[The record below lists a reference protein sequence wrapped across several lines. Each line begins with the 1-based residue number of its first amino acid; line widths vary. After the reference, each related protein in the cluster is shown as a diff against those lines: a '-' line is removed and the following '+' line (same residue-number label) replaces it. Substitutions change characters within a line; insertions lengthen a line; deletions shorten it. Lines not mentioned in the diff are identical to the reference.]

1 MPSLATCLGHP
12 RIGVGRELKK
22 ALETF
27 WAKKTSAADLE
38 RVARQ
43 LRHGHWSVMKA
54 KGIDVIPS
62 NDFSLYDHMLD
73 MAVTVGAVP
82 ERYRGIA
89 DPLGRYFAMARGSQD
104 RDAGIDVSA
113 LEMTKWFDTNYHY
126 IVPELAID
134 QLFRLDAAKI
144 LAEIDEARAIGI
156 EPRPVVPGPV
166 TFLTLSKLEAGARQG
181 ATTLD
186 LLDAVLPAYE
196 ELFGVLAARNVGW
209 VQLDEPCLVLELDEQ
224 KRESYRRS
232 FERLVACKRRP
243 RLLVATYFG
252 GLGENL
258 PLVADSGVDGLHV
271 DLTRA
276 PGELDAVLARLHP
289 RAILS
294 AGVVDGRNVWRTD
307 LDAAH
312 GLLRRA
318 VKALGRQRVLVAPSC
333 SLLHVPVDSR
343 G

>member
-38 RVARQ
+38 RVATAASPR
-43 LRHGHWSVMKA
+43 HWSVMKA

-144 LAEIDEARAIGI
+144 LAEIDEARALGI

-166 TFLTLSKLEAGARQG
+166 TFLTALEARGGR
-181 ATTLD
+181 
-186 LLDAVLPAYE
+186 
-196 ELFGVLAARNVGW
+196 AARS
-209 VQLDEPCLVLELDEQ
+209 D
-224 KRESYRRS
+224 
-232 FERLVACKRRP
+232 
-243 RLLVATYFG
+243 
-252 GLGENL
+252 
-258 PLVADSGVDGLHV
+258 
-271 DLTRA
+271 
-276 PGELDAVLARLHP
+276 HP
-289 RAILS
+289 RS
-294 AGVVDGRNVWRTD
+294 AGRGPAR
-307 LDAAH
+307 
-312 GLLRRA
+312 LRRA
-318 VKALGRQRVLVAPSC
+318 LWRARRQERGLGSARRA
-333 SLLHVPVDSR
+333 VPGAR
-343 G
+343 TR